1 MLIVTRWLWAKR
13 SLSARI
19 VRGTL
24 LPPSLLYDGVMRAR
38 ARAYATGLLPS
49 EIPAV
54 PTVAVGNLT
63 VGGSG
68 KTPIAA
74 WIAEYYAAH
83 GRRPG
88 IVLRGYGGDEGLVHH
103 ERLPGAVVIESP
115 DRLAGA
121 KQAEDDGADVIVL
134 DDAFQ
139 RLDIGRDLNVAVV
152 SAESVRAVRWTLPA
166 GPWRERLGALRRAD
180 LIVVTRKRAT
190 RAAAHVVLQQ
200 VRRAAPRAHAAVA
213 RLGVT
218 GFQGLLSRR
227 SQDAA
232 DLAGARVLVCAGIA
246 DPDSFASQCRALGA
260 CVQQLPV
267 TDHHLFSARDVQRLL
282 HAARQVD
289 YVVVTEKDAVKLR
302 HLWPVTAPEPLV
314 SRLDVTWER
323 GRAEVE
329 TALDAAVAD
338 VGQLA
343 GSACV
348 RCTDGVQT
356 DNDR

>member
-1 MLIVTRWLWAKR
+1 MLIVTRWLWVKR
-13 SLSARI
+13 SMGARL
-19 VRGTL
+19 VRAVL
-24 LPPSLLYDGVMRAR
+24 LTPSLLYDGVMRAR
-38 ARAYATGLLPS
+38 AKAYDSGFLAS

-74 WIAEYYAAH
+74 WIAQYYAAH
-83 GRRPG
+83 GMRPG
-88 IVLRGYGGDEGLVHH
+88 IVLRGYGGDEGRVHRD
-103 ERLPGAVVIESP
+103 RLPGAVVVESP

-121 KQAEDDGADVIVL
+121 KQAERDGANVVVL

-152 SAESVRAVRWTLPA
+152 SAESVRAVPWTLPA

-180 LIVVTRKRAT
+180 LVVVTRKRAT
-190 RAAAHVVLQQ
+190 RAAAQVVLQLA
-200 VRRAAPRAHAAVA
+200 RAAAPRAHLAVA

-218 GFQGLLSRR
+218 GFRTLLSGMTEDPAHL
-227 SQDAA
+227 SDAR
-232 DLAGARVLVCAGIA
+232 LLVCAGIA
-246 DPDSFASQCRALGA
+246 DPDSFALQCQAFGA
-260 CVQQLPV
+260 RVRQIPF
-267 TDHHLFSARDVQRLL
+267 TDHHQFTPRDVQRLL
-282 HAARQVD
+282 HVAREVD

-302 HLWPVTAPEPLV
+302 SLWPTTAPEPLV

-343 GSACV
+343 GPA
-348 RCTDGVQT
+348 
-356 DNDR
+356 

>member
-13 SLSARI
+13 SLGASI
-19 VRGTL
+19 VRSML

-38 ARAYATGLLPS
+38 ARAYAKRFLRS
-49 EIPAV
+49 EIPDV

-74 WIAEYYAAH
+74 WMAEYYAAH
-83 GRRPG
+83 GLRPG
-88 IVLRGYGGDEGLVHH
+88 IVLRGYGGDEGLVHR
-103 ERLPGAVVIESP
+103 ERLPRAVVVESP

-121 KQAEDDGADVIVL
+121 KRAEDEGANVIVL

-152 SAESVRAVRWTLPA
+152 SAESIRAVPWTLPA

-190 RAAAHVVLQQ
+190 RAAAHVALQR
-200 VRRAAPRAHAAVA
+200 VRRAAPRAHTAVA
-213 RLGVT
+213 RLGIT
-218 GFQGLLSRR
+218 GFHALLSKR
-227 SQDAA
+227 SQDAT
-232 DLAGARVLVCAGIA
+232 DLAGARLLVCAGIA
-246 DPDSFASQCRALGA
+246 DPDSFSSQCRALGA
-260 CVQQLPV
+260 NVRQVPFA
-267 TDHHLFSARDVQRLL
+267 DHHQFTPHDVQRLL
-282 HAARQVD
+282 HAARKVD

-302 HLWPVTAPEPLV
+302 HLWPATAPEPLV

-329 TALDAAVAD
+329 AALDAAVAD
-338 VGQLA
+338 VGHLV
-343 GSACV
+343 GL
-348 RCTDGVQT
+348 T
-356 DNDR
+356 